1 MLMRIMSLQKLQDQ
15 SHPLFRI
22 ILVTGTLDFQ
32 EEDFGKENIMKIKL
46 QHFKP

>member
-1 MLMRIMSLQKLQDQ
+1 MLLRIMSQQKLQDQ
-15 SHPLFRI
+15 YHPLFRI
-22 ILVTGTLDFQ
+22 ILATGTLGFR

>member
-15 SHPLFRI
+15 SHPLFKI
-22 ILVTGTLDFQ
+22 ILATGTLDFQ
-32 EEDFGKENIMKIKL
+32 EEDFGRGNTMKIKL

>member
-32 EEDFGKENIMKIKL
+32 EEDFGRGNIMKIKL
-46 QHFKP
+46 QHFKH